1 MRTDQD
7 WFHPKIIEDQLM
19 QQINILK
26 EKTEKRNTNDR
37 VLHKIK
43 FYSKKTYAMHL
54 AIHKTKIT
62 YNVDSRSKQ
71 RGLWLMYSYLTCTW
85 PDGHYKFPPLPN
97 ICFLPK

>member
-43 FYSKKTYAMHL
+43 FYSKHM
-54 AIHKTKIT
+54 
-62 YNVDSRSKQ
+62 Q
-71 RGLWLMYSYLTCTW
+71 CTW
-85 PDGHYKFPPLPN
+85 RYIRSRLHIMFTVGQSREGFG
-97 ICFLPK
+97 